1 MKQTDV
7 KMINKL
13 FFFFICIGST
23 DLKFIKKDFFYCN
36 KTNEILDISCKQSLN
51 KMDCLNFINF
61 KYLLKQNMD
70 KFSFINIF
78 NETKV
83 VFLNNEIFDT
93 KCSIIP
99 EIELVEKVDRCTNDL
114 LVKFNHNNQQKTGF
128 LTYEKIIRNSSY
140 IIPCNFKKKYYT
152 TIGKNIQVFTQ
163 NKMIHF
169 EVSKLGIQNYMIGNE
184 DDQNASYFK
193 SFLDFYENYIH
204 DNRAIQISEDGFF
217 LIFIIISIISRRKK
231 K

>member
-1 MKQTDV
+1 
-7 KMINKL
+7 
-13 FFFFICIGST
+13 
-23 DLKFIKKDFFYCN
+23 
-36 KTNEILDISCKQSLN
+36 
-51 KMDCLNFINF
+51 
-61 KYLLKQNMD
+61 
-70 KFSFINIF
+70 
-78 NETKV
+78 
-83 VFLNNEIFDT
+83 
-93 KCSIIP
+93 
-99 EIELVEKVDRCTNDL
+99 